1 METVTDIAK
10 EGDIPAIMELLKQV
24 HEVHASARPD
34 IFPGQSKYTEEQVKE
49 ILTNPVLPVIVAR
62 EGGKTV
68 GYCFCKLSS
77 PGFAEY
83 IKNNNSLYI
92 DDLCVDKSCRG
103 RGVGRILY
111 NAAVQFAREHDCY
124 NITLNVWELNSS
136 AKAFYQKMGLLPLK
150 TTLEK
155 IL

>member
-1 METVTDIAK
+1 MEIVTDIAK
-10 EGDIPAIMELLKQV
+10 ETDIPAIMELLKRV

-34 IFPGQSKYTEEQVKE
+34 IFPGQSKYTEEQIKE

-62 EGGKTV
+62 D
-68 GYCFCKLSS
+68 
-77 PGFAEY
+77 